1 MTTEQQEQGLLPCPH
16 CGCDDP
22 ILVSYTEG
30 HGTTYRVECECDVQ
44 GIQNSTIEAIA
55 LWQARAN
62 SPAVVEEALDEAWPL
77 HDILRKLA
85 FAADHLGKRHDCDHH
100 GYEEIIAAKDAAY
113 KYLERPSAAA
123 VVEDERVREIRR
135 RRNTVYAENYKD
147 LRERYEEDIDYL
159 LSLLPVLPARSRLTK
174 SQADWWEAE
183 MRQIEA
189 NPAFDKRAMRLF
201 MQTQMECGHSV
212 GSLLTCPDPPF
223 GCVDSGEPVQPAA
236 SPPAD
241 CNHVWHLNQVCNPDL
256 KACPACGGKSYG

>member
-1 MTTEQQEQGLLPCPH
+1 MSTRLLTTECFGNKHGDCVGYNGPADNPNYR
-16 CGCDDP
+16 CD
-22 ILVSYTEG
+22 
-30 HGTTYRVECECDVQ
+30 CDCH
-44 GIQNSTIEAIA
+44 T
-55 LWQARAN
+55 RAN
-62 SPAVVEEALDEAWPL
+62 SPAVVE
-77 HDILRKLA
+77 
-85 FAADHLGKRHDCDHH
+85 
-100 GYEEIIAAKDAAY
+100 
-113 KYLERPSAAA
+113 
-123 VVEDERVREIRR
+123 DERLREIGR